1 MLGKEEVYDV
11 WGCIFCVGYMYICD
25 HVYDVCCILYVVFVV
40 YMVYGMM
47 YIVCLS
53 DMGCL

>member
-1 MLGKEEVYDV
+1 MGKEEVYDV

-40 YMVYGMM
+40 CRMCVVRYGIWYDVYS
-47 YIVCLS
+47 VFE
-53 DMGCL
+53 